1 MTEPSVTTRSSW
13 QRPLLAA
20 GILVA
25 IAIPVVSMLLPA
37 LVSPPVG
44 PSGDRARVTMLTSLP
59 IGLAGSPSLAA
70 TLDADAAPDPLMAR
84 LAERVDIAPVDALDA
99 ATLAETDTLLLAH
112 PRALPPET
120 LVLIDSWLRD
130 GGTVVVLADGLS
142 SWHSI
147 HPLGDPRNPPVT
159 SLLTPLLTR
168 WGLALDAPP
177 GMVPSPT
184 DLTVAGYPVR
194 FISAGR
200 LTVRQGGC
208 QLDRLG
214 IIGDCEIGKGH
225 ALVIADADFLDPD
238 LWAGQGAESPRPG
251 NVAWLLDILGDV
263 RYSFRMEVVREP
275 TR

>member
-1 MTEPSVTTRSSW
+1 MTGSPVTTRPAW

-20 GILVA
+20 GILIA
-25 IAIPVVSMLLPA
+25 LAIPLVSMVLPV

-59 IGLAGSPSLAA
+59 IGLAGSASLAA
-70 TLDADAAPDPLMAR
+70 TLDADTVPDPLMAR

-120 LVLIDSWLRD
+120 FVLIDGWVRD

-142 SWHSI
+142 SWHGI
-147 HPLGDPRNPPVT
+147 HPLGDPRNAPVT

-168 WGLALDAPP
+168 WGLSLDAPP

-184 DLTVAGYPVR
+184 DLSIAGYPVR
-194 FISAGR
+194 FVSPGR

-208 QLDRLG
+208 QLDSLG
-214 IIGDCEIGKGH
+214 IIGDCPIGKGH
-225 ALVIADADFLDPD
+225 ALVVSDADFLDPA
-238 LWAGQGAESPRPG
+238 LWAGQGAEPSRPG

-263 RYSFRMEVVREP
+263 RYSFRMEIVREP